1 MRVENVSRSANKA
14 LRFIVVLKLPQNET
28 PKLILQA
35 SGIVQRMTGNSW
47 FPAPLPSL
55 AIVQAAIEDLSEAQT
70 ATTTGAK
77 VTYPVRDDKRRDLV
91 ALLQQLAAYVQAVA
105 YAHPEN
111 AVSIVESAGMYLKRL
126 SGPGPRVFGARAGR
140 VSTEV
145 DVHVPSAG
153 RDAGYEFQY
162 SLDGGVTWLPFPQP
176 FTTKTT
182 ATLSGQK
189 PGSTVHF
196 RYRYTL
202 KGVTHDWSDPVAII
216 VD

>member
-14 LRFIVVLKLPQNET
+14 LRFIVILKLPENKT

-35 SGIVQRMTGNSW
+35 RGIVQRMTGNSW
-47 FPAPLPSL
+47 FPTPLPSL
-55 AIVQAAIEDLSEAQT
+55 AVVQAAIDDLSEAQT
-70 ATTTGAK
+70 ATATRAK

-105 YAHPEN
+105 YAHPDN

-126 SGPGPRVFGARAGR
+126 RGPGPRVFRARAGK
-140 VSTEV
+140 VCTEV
-145 DVHVPSAG
+145 DVEAPSAG
-153 RDAGYEFQY
+153 RGAGYEFQY

-176 FTTKTT
+176 FTTKAS
-182 ATLSGQK
+182 ATLPKQK

-202 KGVTHDWSDPVAII
+202 KGVTSDWSDPIAII
-216 VD
+216 VG